1 MPTLQGSCASSG
13 RPPFGSTAATSSPAR
28 RSGATSSFP
37 AGSTVP
43 TTASAASQA
52 RPGCARPWRARAT
65 SDDEPHVSED
75 RGQLPAGVASVLAV
89 AEIPSSKLGRARRA
103 RLSEL
108 EREFY
113 FWMLR
118 RFATHGRPTSAEMH
132 DAAARLDV
140 DFETA
145 LATLAGEEIQVRLAP
160 HGEASWEPT
169 SAVVVTGV
177 LERCEESF
185 RGCCP
190 ALNFFASSD
199 NGERWLEEHP
209 EVRGQVVS
217 ISDAIA
223 AGRAV
228 FGNIFDKR

>member
-1 MPTLQGSCASSG
+1 
-13 RPPFGSTAATSSPAR
+13 
-28 RSGATSSFP
+28 
-37 AGSTVP
+37 
-43 TTASAASQA
+43 
-52 RPGCARPWRARAT
+52 
-65 SDDEPHVSED
+65 VSED

-118 RFATHGRPTSAEMH
+118 RFATHGRPTSAEMR

-145 LATLAGEEIQVRLAP
+145 LATLAREDLVHLGLDGEIAVAYPFSGRPRGHRVRFVAGCEVEAMCAIDALGIAPMFGDPIEVTSHDPLTGEEIQVRLAP

-190 ALNFFASSD
+190 ALNFFASSA
-199 NGERWLEEHP
+199 NAERWLGEHP

-228 FGNIFDKR
+228 FGNIFDER

>member
-1 MPTLQGSCASSG
+1 
-13 RPPFGSTAATSSPAR
+13 
-28 RSGATSSFP
+28 
-37 AGSTVP
+37 
-43 TTASAASQA
+43 
-52 RPGCARPWRARAT
+52 
-65 SDDEPHVSED
+65 VSED

-145 LATLAGEEIQVRLAP
+145 LATLAREDLVHLGLDGEIAVAYPFSGRPRGHRVRFVAGYEVEAMCAIDALGIAPMFGEPIEVTSHDPLTGEEIQVRLAP

-199 NGERWLEEHP
+199 NAERWLEEHP

-228 FGNIFDKR
+228 FGNIFDER